1 MGNYYQGSSK
11 ELIINQLRDSSNYVE
26 MIRLMAE
33 DFDDISDLY
42 DYIGNITVYNAT
54 GKWLDLIG
62 NIVGVS
68 RQINVIIISTWFGF
82 NDQPNVAGFGQAP
95 MYDGSVPLTGSSMLT
110 DGDYRRVILAKVA
123 KNFGDVSETGIVTA
137 IQNIVNINDVTIQS
151 MGNASFRIYIGG
163 VLDENTRNLFS
174 SVDIIPRAAG
184 VKLDGLYYRPRPQT
198 FGFADQG
205 LQGFGVGSFV
215 EEIS

>member
-1 MGNYYQGSSK
+1 MGNYYQQSSR
-11 ELIINQLRDSSNYVE
+11 ELIINQLRESPNYME
-26 MIRLMAE
+26 MIRLMAK

-42 DYIGNITVYNAT
+42 DYIGNITVYNAN

-68 RQINVIIISTWFGF
+68 RQVNVVIISTWFGF
-82 NDQPNVAGFGQAP
+82 NDQPNIAAFGNAP

-123 KNFGDVSETGIVTA
+123 KNFGDVSEPGIVTA
-137 IQNIVNINDVTIQS
+137 IQNIVNSNDVTIQS
-151 MGNASFRIYIGG
+151 MGNASFRVYIGD
-163 VLDENTRNLFS
+163 VLDENTRHLFG

-184 VKLDGLYYRPRPQT
+184 VKLDGLYYRPRPET

>member
-1 MGNYYQGSSK
+1 MGIYYQK
-11 ELIINQLRDSSNYVE
+11 ATNELIINQLRDRPNYVE

-33 DFDDISDLY
+33 GFDDVSDVY

-62 NIVGVS
+62 YIVGVS
-68 RQINVIIISTWFGF
+68 RQIDVVIISTWFGF
-82 NDQPNVAGFGQAP
+82 NDQPNIAGFGKAP

-123 KNFGDVSETGIVTA
+123 KNFGDVSEPGIVTA
-137 IQNIVNINDVTIQS
+137 IQNIVNSNDVTIQN
-151 MGNASFRIYIGG
+151 MGNASFRVYIGD

-184 VKLDGLYYRPRPQT
+184 VKLDGLFYRPRPQT

-215 EEIS
+215 EEIA